1 MERSERYAE
10 WLLANKD
17 KQGTPEFETVAGAY
31 KALRSGAQA
40 SETTPPISTEAKQ
53 PSLSDYFSGGLES
66 TMQSLGT
73 AFKAPFLSPEEL
85 EQRVKEQQA
94 TQKAPAGD
102 LEKVKKIAAEQGYL
116 AAGKEALSQVPG
128 VIAEQLPMLGT
139 TASGALAGGTIGS
152 VVPGVGTG
160 LGAVL
165 GAGAALAAQ
174 SAGANIER
182 QITEQIKAGEKVD
195 PNLLAAYGTAAVQAG
210 IDVIGGPEAFFIKQF
225 GKEAGTQLAKQFA
238 EEGIGSTIAKGIA
251 KTAATEIPTEVAQQA
266 LERGQ
271 AGLPLTGE
279 EAGKEYE
286 QAAYIAGL
294 AAPIGAP
301 IRMYEKSQA
310 QTEAESTQ
318 EETRSFEEPVQEVPT
333 LTQHDIGLKSTTGV
347 YKRIKDL
354 DPTDPADA
362 QRIIDEL
369 QNPRAA
375 MGDKDKTEA
384 FLGQLEQTIRQPER
398 PINEP
403 ETTPE
408 ITQYDTGA
416 TEAGNAP
423 EVGISETPIAVPSE
437 EKVAPAEDI
446 IPETSPEVLSE
457 QPDAVKD
464 FVGRETQYTAAKAK
478 RNVIRDAVDW
488 VKGFD
493 ADAVAQS
500 LVRPEAPV
508 SSALKEAGTF
518 SDGKHRGDIIMRT
531 KGQIGNV
538 IQAAAESGP
547 VIPAGDGTL
556 KASVNPR
563 LAPLQIFQ
571 KVIDLGKKHG
581 FDGTKELAEAY
592 RISWGEETLAADTK
606 LRAEAEKLKAE
617 AKDYK
622 DLAERMAKEGTHK
635 ADDIAAVN
643 KRAQTLAKKAADKE
657 DVYRERTVTAEDIKK
672 KDAFLKAVPEMK
684 QYMQDIRDLIKSNV
698 DLWYQTGRIDKS
710 TKDEWNSKA
719 YYMPM
724 QVFSEAKSMFDDVP
738 EHWGVGA
745 GARSVAGIEK
755 RKGHSEAV
763 NFWDN
768 IQKQQAFMTAIAA
781 QNLARNEALTQMQK
795 YGAAKLA
802 DDQSD
807 SGKKGNYVVSYV
819 DGKKTWWE
827 VKNPELVKSFQN
839 FNYQLNP
846 LMKIAHTGAKV
857 LRTTALVQPYYWYK
871 QLVIDPIHASFVGG
885 VGNVTPLHSFYEFA
899 KIISGSS
906 KVSPILRRHG
916 VIGGVDVIH
925 DMDSIRD
932 QIGYAMQLKAI
943 SPSKLVH
950 TIEKIHEAAD
960 AATRV
965 AVYKKALKLAEE
977 QGLKGN
983 DAENFAVGKARELIN
998 FSVHGTSSSVNT
1010 MRHMV
1015 PFFSAALNSLDTTY
1029 RAMTGHN
1036 LNAKEAAKARA
1047 DFRNA
1052 AALTFTL
1059 TSIYALLMLQDQ
1071 DYLDTKGIDKDG
1083 NWLLPLPDDENG
1095 RHGFLKIPTPHEL
1108 GFLFKTIPELGI
1120 RYMANDATTR
1130 EVLKSI
1136 GEGVIRNTPP
1146 LTPLAQIVKPS
1157 MDVSRNYNAITGA
1170 PIESIGQQ
1178 RLPIERRGEANAS
1191 ELSKWISADLG
1202 AKNINLS
1209 PAKVDYLIRGY
1220 FAEWGAMGSALAD
1233 SMIRSIKGED
1243 KTPTKDWINSK
1254 ENPMRSLFTSPIS
1267 TRNKEELYELFQSSQ
1282 QIVNSVNDYNKQ
1294 GKGEKARELL
1304 ADEETRK
1311 QFAGAP
1317 ALQTFIQ
1324 NEARFRDQIKVL
1336 SNRPDTPEN
1345 RARIKEIQRKSNENA
1360 SRAIQVAKRLEIP
1373 H

>member
-1 MERSERYAE
+1 
-10 WLLANKD
+10 
-17 KQGTPEFETVAGAY
+17 
-31 KALRSGAQA
+31 
-40 SETTPPISTEAKQ
+40 
-53 PSLSDYFSGGLES
+53 
-66 TMQSLGT
+66 
-73 AFKAPFLSPEEL
+73 
-85 EQRVKEQQA
+85 
-94 TQKAPAGD
+94 
-102 LEKVKKIAAEQGYL
+102 
-116 AAGKEALSQVPG
+116 
-128 VIAEQLPMLGT
+128 
-139 TASGALAGGTIGS
+139 
-152 VVPGVGTG
+152 
-160 LGAVL
+160 
-165 GAGAALAAQ
+165 
-174 SAGANIER
+174 
-182 QITEQIKAGEKVD
+182 
-195 PNLLAAYGTAAVQAG
+195 
-210 IDVIGGPEAFFIKQF
+210 
-225 GKEAGTQLAKQFA
+225 
-238 EEGIGSTIAKGIA
+238 
-251 KTAATEIPTEVAQQA
+251 
-266 LERGQ
+266 
-271 AGLPLTGE
+271 
-279 EAGKEYE
+279 
-286 QAAYIAGL
+286 
-294 AAPIGAP
+294 
-301 IRMYEKSQA
+301 
-310 QTEAESTQ
+310 
-318 EETRSFEEPVQEVPT
+318 
-333 LTQHDIGLKSTTGV
+333 
-347 YKRIKDL
+347 
-354 DPTDPADA
+354 
-362 QRIIDEL
+362 
-369 QNPRAA
+369 

-384 FLGQLEQTIRQPER
+384 FLGQLEQTIRQPEQ

-408 ITQYDTGA
+408 VTQYDTGT
-416 TEAGNAP
+416 TETGNAP
-423 EVGISETPIAVPSE
+423 EMGVSETPAPVPSE
-437 EKVAPAEDI
+437 EVAPTQTALNLKPIPTKEGTAPIIDFGDRKIVMADVNGVSVPFYLSTGLAGKKDVKSGKWYPMFGIGEKGWINKTSGVDMNTYYGSPELAAVAKQLDEQIGDVRKSTDHPIISPYRQFQSAQDKAAIDFINSTFTNKPAGSHTQSDAGDIVRKNIEGIKQKIAQGKQPPAPVPSEEVAQPEDI
-446 IPETSPEVLSE
+446 IPEVNLEVLAE

-478 RNVIRDAVDW
+478 RNVIRDAIDW

-508 SSALKEAGTF
+508 SSALKEADTF
-518 SDGKHRGDIIMRT
+518 SEGKHRGDLIMRT

-547 VIPAGDGTL
+547 VVPAGDGTL

-571 KVIDLGKKHG
+571 KVVDLGKKHG

-592 RISWGEETLAADTK
+592 RISWGEETLAADAK

-643 KRAQTLAKKAADKE
+643 KRAQTLAKKATDKE

-781 QNLARNEALTQMQK
+781 QNLARNETLTQMQK

-916 VIGGVDVIH
+916 AIGGVDVIH

-932 QIGYAMQLKAI
+932 QIGYAMQLKAV

-1059 TSIYALLMLQDQ
+1059 TSIYTLLMLQDQ
-1071 DYLDTKGIDKDG
+1071 DYLDAKGIDKDG

-1095 RHGFLKIPTPHEL
+1095 RHGFLKIPAPHEL
-1108 GFLFKTIPELGI
+1108 GFLFKTIPELGV
-1120 RYMANDATTR
+1120 RYMAEDATTK

-1157 MDVSRNYNAITGA
+1157 MDVSRNYNALTEA

-1254 ENPMRSLFTSPIS
+1254 ENPMRSLFTNPIS

-1311 QFAGAP
+1311 RFSGAP

-1345 RARIKEIQRKSNENA
+1345 RARIKDIQRKSNENA
-1360 SRAIQVAKRLEIP
+1360 SRAIQVAKRLGIP